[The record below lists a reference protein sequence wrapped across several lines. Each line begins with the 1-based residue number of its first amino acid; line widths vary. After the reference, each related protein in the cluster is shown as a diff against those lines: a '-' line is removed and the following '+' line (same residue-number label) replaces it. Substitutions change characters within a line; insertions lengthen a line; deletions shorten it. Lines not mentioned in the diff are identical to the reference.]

1 MLRPGGHLALRNDIE
16 AVIRTVPFIS
26 TLGVSVEEAR
36 AGQVVLRLPF
46 KLESQAAG
54 GILHS
59 GAMFTLGELAAA
71 VAVGTH
77 PKLQKY
83 TRLQRATR
91 IQYKANSSKDVTAH
105 AMITAEMVNAVI
117 EGVKAHGKAEIEIPV
132 NLMDG
137 HGKDVGEVVSKIT
150 FRA

>member
-1 MLRPGGHLALRNDIE
+1 MALRNDIE
-16 AVIRTVPFIS
+16 AVIRTVPFIA

-36 AGQVVLRLPF
+36 VGQIVLRLPM
-46 KLESQAAG
+46 KKESQAAG

-71 VAVGTH
+71 VAAGTH
-77 PKLQKY
+77 PKLAKY

-91 IQYKANSSKDVTAH
+91 ILYKANSSKDVTAH
-105 AMITAEMVNAVI
+105 AEITAEMVAAVTK
-117 EGVKAHGKAEIEIPV
+117 GVERDGKAEIEIPV

-137 HGKDVGEVVSKIT
+137 HGKDVGEIVSKIT
-150 FRA
+150 FRR

>member
-1 MLRPGGHLALRNDIE
+1 MALRNDIE
-16 AVIRTVPFIS
+16 AVIRTVPFIA
-26 TLGVSVEEAR
+26 TLGVSVEEAKP
-36 AGQVVLRLPF
+36 GQVILRVPF
-46 KLESQAAG
+46 KPESQASG

-59 GAMFTLGELAAA
+59 GAMFTVGELAAA
-71 VAVGTH
+71 VAAGTH

-91 IQYKANSSKDVTAH
+91 IQYKANSAKDVTAH
-105 AMITAEMVNAVI
+105 AMITAEMVAAI
-117 EGVKAHGKAEIEIPV
+117 EDGVKSAGKAEVDIPV

-150 FRA
+150 FRG